1 MSGLYLLDTS
11 VAIEVRDRS
20 QAILDK
26 LDQLNG
32 RFAISVITRVELEG
46 GVHRE
51 PASAALRRQRLDVFL
66 SHMPVL
72 PFEEKDADRYG
83 FILQSFGFSRRKIL
97 DRMIAA
103 QALNAKATLV
113 TLNPQDFEETTDLQ
127 VLGW

>member
-20 QAILDK
+20 QAILER
-26 LDQLNG
+26 LDRLGG

-51 PASAALRRQRLDVFL
+51 PNSAALRRQRLDVFL

-72 PFEEKDADRYG
+72 PFDEKDADQYG
-83 FILQSFGFSRRKIL
+83 FILQSCGFSRRKIL

-103 QALNAKATLV
+103 QALNASATLV
-113 TLNPQDFEETTDLQ
+113 TLNPQDFEEITDLQ